1 MNLML
6 KSFMLVLM
14 VILLKNTVAY
24 GNDLNCLRTTNSSVG
39 WRSAASFNEVWPK
52 KLNLPF
58 DIFAEA
64 DVSSKILTRE
74 IEYESGHTRVLR
86 LLPNKKMIGWFR
98 VLSNFQKPDQVRY
111 KCNYGSNEVRQ
122 LLASSGSANKPDS
135 NPTSTVEKSCFDG
148 NVANCTK
155 EQLCNR
161 ATSTRNGNKE
171 WESINQFQ
179 PFVAEAKSRGLSC
192 GVTEPTTSPTSKSK
206 LDKAKSTCT
215 ELGFTLGTEKHGDCV
230 LKMMDN

>member
-1 MNLML
+1 IGSV
-6 KSFMLVLM
+6 KPSGEYRH
-14 VILLKNTVAY
+14 I
-24 GNDLNCLRTTNSSVG
+24 TN
-39 WRSAASFNEVWPK
+39 
-52 KLNLPF
+52 
-58 DIFAEA
+58 I
-64 DVSSKILTRE
+64 
-74 IEYESGHTRVLR
+74 
-86 LLPNKKMIGWFR
+86 
-98 VLSNFQKPDQVRY
+98 RY
-111 KCNYGSNEVRQ
+111 KCDKNSNEVRQ
-122 LLASSGSANKPDS
+122 LIASSGSANKPDS

-192 GVTEPTTSPTSKSK
+192 GVTDTSALTTSPSK

-215 ELGFTLGTEKHGDCV
+215 ELGFTLGTEKHGECV

>member
-1 MNLML
+1 MCVFSNNAFAL
-6 KSFMLVLM
+6 
-14 VILLKNTVAY
+14 T
-24 GNDLNCLRTTNSSVG
+24 CERTTKSIAG
-39 WRSAASFNEVWPK
+39 FQTGAAFEAWHPK
-52 KLNLPF
+52 IIAGRHSESLEWKEIGKGSKSLEAELNM
-58 DIFAEA
+58 
-64 DVSSKILTRE
+64 
-74 IEYESGHTRVLR
+74 GQHTITYR
-86 LLPNKKMIGWFR
+86 LLPSNKM
-98 VLSNFQKPDQVRY
+98 LSRIKPRSGFLATDWVYY
-111 KCNYGSNEVRQ
+111 KCDKNSNEVRQ
-122 LLASSGSANKPDS
+122 LIASSGSANKPDS

-215 ELGFTLGTEKHGDCV
+215 ELGFTLGTEKHGECV